1 MDEFRAYVPTHLE
14 KVLVNETA
22 QIKCD
27 VSSNLT
33 NDRILLVVWY
43 KDNVPIYSFDT
54 RGPHVNSPSHWKD
67 VAILEDRANFKTT
80 REQSRAMLVISP
92 VQKKDAGIF
101 RCRVDFL
108 LSPTKNSN
116 VNLEVVVPPDVP
128 KIHNE
133 AGVVLPSHAGPYEE
147 GGDLVLIC
155 VVTGGMYPV
164 DFFTIFQPNLPDA
177 G

>member
-1 MDEFRAYVPTHLE
+1 MHR
-14 KVLVNETA
+14 VLSTKLDSDHSNTA
-22 QIKCD
+22 
-27 VSSNLT
+27 SEGN
-33 NDRILLVVWY
+33 
-43 KDNVPIYSFDT
+43 FDT

-80 REQSRAMLVISP
+80 REQSRAVLVISP

-116 VNLEVVVPPDVP
+116 VNLEIVVPPDVP

-155 VVTGGMYPV
+155 VVTG
-164 DFFTIFQPNLPDA
+164 
-177 G
+177 